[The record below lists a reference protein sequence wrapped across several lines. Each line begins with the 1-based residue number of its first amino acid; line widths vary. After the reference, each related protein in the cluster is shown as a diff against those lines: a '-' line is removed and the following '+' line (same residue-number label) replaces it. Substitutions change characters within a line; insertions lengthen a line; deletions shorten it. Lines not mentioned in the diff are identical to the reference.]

1 MIHNPT
7 IIAAVTGGIIDKST
21 SIVSSGNVN
30 EYRDIKS
37 TIKKL
42 LKTNQFVNVDRGMS
56 LMNYCKRVFGCIDS
70 RIKMPGVTKANRN
83 IRFDYYNVP
92 IRFFLVATMG
102 IALHI

>member
-1 MIHNPT
+1 
-7 IIAAVTGGIIDKST
+7 
-21 SIVSSGNVN
+21 
-30 EYRDIKS
+30 
-37 TIKKL
+37 
-42 LKTNQFVNVDRGMS
+42 MS

-83 IRFDYYNVP
+83 IRFDYTNVP